1 MLCQKDVL
9 LKIMKINKIET
20 PSLWNRLVENEANFE
35 KLVESEKKFN
45 AEMLEKYGIRFGV
58 AIVTD
63 VIIVDDKCIDEFD
76 DLIESLGI

>member
-1 MLCQKDVL
+1 MR
-9 LKIMKINKIET
+9 INKVET

-35 KLVESEKKFN
+35 KLVESVKKFN

-58 AIVTD
+58 AILTN

-76 DLIESLGI
+76 DLINSFGI

>member
-1 MLCQKDVL
+1 
-9 LKIMKINKIET
+9 MKSDKVET
-20 PSLWNRLVENEANFE
+20 PRLWNRLVENEANFE

-63 VIIVDDKCIDEFD
+63 VIIVDDKWSDEFD
-76 DLIESLGI
+76 ELINSLGI

>member
-1 MLCQKDVL
+1 
-9 LKIMKINKIET
+9 MKIDKVET
-20 PSLWNRLVENEANFE
+20 PRLWNRLVENEANFE
-35 KLVESEKKFN
+35 KLVASEKKFN
-45 AEMLEKYGIRFGV
+45 EEMLDKYGIRFGV

>member
-1 MLCQKDVL
+1 
-9 LKIMKINKIET
+9 MKINKVET
-20 PSLWNRLVENEANFE
+20 PRLWNRLVENEANFE
-35 KLVESEKKFN
+35 KLVESQKKFN

-76 DLIESLGI
+76 DLIERLGI

>member
-1 MLCQKDVL
+1 
-9 LKIMKINKIET
+9 MKINKIET
-20 PSLWNRLVENEANFE
+20 PRLWKRLVENEANFE
-35 KLVESEKKFN
+35 KLVESKKKFN

>member
-1 MLCQKDVL
+1 MR
-9 LKIMKINKIET
+9 INKVET

-76 DLIESLGI
+76 DLIESLCI

>member
-1 MLCQKDVL
+1 
-9 LKIMKINKIET
+9 MKINKVET

-58 AIVTD
+58 AIVTNA
-63 VIIVDDKCIDEFD
+63 IIVDNKCIDEFD

>member
-1 MLCQKDVL
+1 
-9 LKIMKINKIET
+9 MKINKSET
-20 PSLWNRLVENEANFE
+20 PRLWERLVENEANFE

-45 AEMLEKYGIRFGV
+45 AEMLDKYGIRFGV

-63 VIIVDDKCIDEFD
+63 VIIVDDKCSDEFD

>member
-1 MLCQKDVL
+1 MR
-9 LKIMKINKIET
+9 INKVET

>member
-1 MLCQKDVL
+1 MR
-9 LKIMKINKIET
+9 INKVET

-35 KLVESEKKFN
+35 KLVASEDKFN

>member
-1 MLCQKDVL
+1 MR
-9 LKIMKINKIET
+9 INKVET

-35 KLVESEKKFN
+35 KLVESVKKFN

-76 DLIESLGI
+76 DLIERLGI

>member
-1 MLCQKDVL
+1 MR
-9 LKIMKINKIET
+9 INKVET

-63 VIIVDDKCIDEFD
+63 VIIVDDKCSDEFD

>member
-1 MLCQKDVL
+1 
-9 LKIMKINKIET
+9 MKINKVET

-35 KLVESEKKFN
+35 KLVASEKKFN
-45 AEMLEKYGIRFGV
+45 EEMLDKYGIRFGV

>member
-1 MLCQKDVL
+1 
-9 LKIMKINKIET
+9 MKINKIET

-35 KLVESEKKFN
+35 KLVANEKKFN

-76 DLIESLGI
+76 DLINSLGI

>member
-1 MLCQKDVL
+1 MR
-9 LKIMKINKIET
+9 INKVET

-45 AEMLEKYGIRFGV
+45 AEMLEKYGIRFGLV
-58 AIVTD
+58 IVTD
-63 VIIVDDKCIDEFD
+63 VIIVDDKCADEFD

>member
-1 MLCQKDVL
+1 
-9 LKIMKINKIET
+9 MKTNKVET

-35 KLVESEKKFN
+35 KLVASEKKFN
-45 AEMLEKYGIRFGV
+45 AEMLEKFGIRFGV

-76 DLIESLGI
+76 DLINSLGI

>member
-1 MLCQKDVL
+1 
-9 LKIMKINKIET
+9 MKINKVET

-76 DLIESLGI
+76 DLIESLCI

>member
-1 MLCQKDVL
+1 MR
-9 LKIMKINKIET
+9 INKVET

-35 KLVESEKKFN
+35 KLVESKKKFN

-63 VIIVDDKCIDEFD
+63 VIVVDDKCSDEFD